1 MSHQAASCGLPVSKS
16 SNDRARES
24 LFARHHK
31 AVQDR
36 QRQIAQEERRIS
48 IEEKGSKKAAHFT
61 PARCASFLQCLDQID
76 DQLRKLSDG
85 EDLAYCMHYVVD
97 QKVSLR

>member
-1 MSHQAASCGLPVSKS
+1 VACPCLKAATIALVNHYLLDIIKRFKIG
-16 SNDRARES
+16 NDRS
-24 LFARHHK
+24 LK
-31 AVQDR
+31 KNDG
-36 QRQIAQEERRIS
+36 IS